1 IDQIEAG
8 ADQSAAARGR
18 SGASAAA
25 VECQSS
31 WLGQPR
37 GADSE
42 RLAGSHTPMHIDL
55 QRLTNIKAAIAIS
68 DNLHKTAASE
78 RLAPP
83 ASQKEFFHVV
93 TPRAETHSARAGAV
107 KGVSSGLRQSWLR
120 IRGAARQQGVYRP
133 PSLAEV
139 PGALR
144 GAQVLERRRRRNRA
158 AHAQ

>member
-1 IDQIEAG
+1 AAWSRFRAAG
-8 ADQSAAARGR
+8 G
-18 SGASAAA
+18 
-25 VECQSS
+25 
-31 WLGQPR
+31 
-37 GADSE
+37 
-42 RLAGSHTPMHIDL
+42 LAYAHAIDL
-55 QRLTNIKAAIAIS
+55 QRLTNIKVAIAIS

-158 AHAQ
+158 AHAQARRGGARAMGVRL